1 MFNFED
7 LSLRRHFFLA
17 REMSSETESKESRQT
32 IKSTVEKISRDI
44 SHASKDIASAS
55 KTWAESTGKFV
66 KDTAPKVSS
75 TIDDTIKRASETFE
89 KTMTTIGTETK
100 PQQVKLLKAYRSFL
114 SKQVDL
120 IEKRLQK
127 LKG

>member
-1 MFNFED
+1 
-7 LSLRRHFFLA
+7 
-17 REMSSETESKESRQT
+17 MSSETESKESRQT
-32 IKSTVEKISRDI
+32 IRTTVEKISRDL
-44 SHASKDIASAS
+44 SHASKDLASAS
-55 KTWAESTGKFV
+55 KTWAESTSKYV
-66 KDTAPKVSS
+66 KDVAPKVSS
-75 TIDDTIKRASETFE
+75 SIEETIVKASETFE
-89 KTMTTIGTETK
+89 KTMTTIGAETK